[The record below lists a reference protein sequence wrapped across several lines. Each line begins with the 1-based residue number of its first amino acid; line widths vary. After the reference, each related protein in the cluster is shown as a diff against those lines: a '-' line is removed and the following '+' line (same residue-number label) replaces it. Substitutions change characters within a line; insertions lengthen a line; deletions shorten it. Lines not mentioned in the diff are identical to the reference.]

1 MRITKLEITNFQG
14 LRHAAL
20 DVSAPVLLVAGHN
33 GAGKS
38 SLLDAISHAFTGKPG
53 RVAQKQH
60 IGQLI
65 TEGAKKG
72 EARVEWLDDAGE
84 VQACGVALPSGKGSP
99 LADSPFL
106 PFVLDASR
114 FAALDAKDR
123 RRVLFD
129 LTGASA
135 SPAEV
140 GKRLKAKGID
150 LALFEKVKPLLR
162 SGFSAMVGQAK
173 DYASEARGAWK
184 AVTGENYGSEKA
196 NGWEP
201 EAPPVIVSEEEL
213 ESARAELRATA
224 QDLDEAQQT
233 LGSSKRAHADAQARA
248 SRITALRETAALADR
263 RRNKLATDEANQ
275 DEWSEKVM
283 AAEAAASGEPAHQP
297 LTCPHCQGAVDLQAG
312 QLVAHQPPAK
322 VADPEAAKR
331 LEEYRGYLA
340 SAQRAVANSRRDLKE
355 SEDAAALAAAH
366 LVKFRFDATG
376 APVDQPMPTIT
387 SGGECKRPAGAAHA
401 LGLASAVLVGVGG
414 RAGQTEPR
422 SVAEPMYTITAK
434 ADCGVATAFMVQAN
448 GGYNTTHS
456 RPADAPI
463 STITNKGSQQQLATA
478 HLVTLR
484 KGSHGAPVD
493 GPLGTQTGTDHH
505 GLVAAHLL
513 HLRGNC
519 DARAADE
526 PLHTVSAG
534 GTHHGLVTAE
544 MVASSL
550 TPEQLDGAL
559 WVSAFLMRYHST
571 GGQWA
576 KLDDPLTTITT
587 KDRLA
592 LVTVWISGSPYVIVD
607 IRLRMLKPRELY
619 RAQGFPDSYIIER
632 GHNGQRF
639 TLSQQVHMCG
649 NSVSPNTMAAYARA
663 NDPWK
668 RRLRPT
674 PQQAVAA

>member
-84 VQACGVALPSGKGSP
+84 VQGCGVALPSGKGSP

-106 PFVLDASR
+106 PFVLDASL
-114 FAALDAKDR
+114 FAGLKADDR
-123 RRVLFD
+123 RKLLLS

-140 GKRLKAKGID
+140 AKRLKAKGID

-184 AVTGENYGSEKA
+184 AITGENYGSEKA
-196 NGWEP
+196 IDWAP
-201 EAPPVIVSEEEL
+201 ELV
-213 ESARAELRATA
+213 ATA
-224 QDLDEAQQT
+224 VTNDQVEEARNALQALEDDLAEAQQT
-233 LGSSKRAHADAQARA
+233 LGASKQARQA
-248 SRITALRETAALADR
+248 ADGRAQRIANLRELVDLEPR

-275 DEWSEKVM
+275 DEWSEKLM

-340 SAQRAVANSRRDLKE
+340 GAQRAVANSRRDLKE
-355 SEDAAALAAAH
+355 SEDAAAQAAALEAETAQAPSAEAIANGEQAINELRQARDRQQAKVQSLQEAFNAAAQRQDVIKQAAGFH
-366 LVKFRFDATG
+366 AEVCAWSALADALSPAGIPAEILADAIGPVNELLQRLSGTAGWSPVQISADIDVTFGGRLYGLLSESERWRCDATL
-376 APVDQPMPTIT
+376 ALAIATI
-387 SGGECKRPAGAAHA
+387 SG
-401 LGLASAVLVGVGG
+401 L
-414 RAGQTEPR
+414 
-422 SVAEPMYTITAK
+422 
-434 ADCGVATAFMVQAN
+434 
-448 GGYNTTHS
+448 
-456 RPADAPI
+456 
-463 STITNKGSQQQLATA
+463 
-478 HLVTLR
+478 
-484 KGSHGAPVD
+484 
-493 GPLGTQTGTDHH
+493 
-505 GLVAAHLL
+505 
-513 HLRGNC
+513 
-519 DARAADE
+519 
-526 PLHTVSAG
+526 
-534 GTHHGLVTAE
+534 
-544 MVASSL
+544 
-550 TPEQLDGAL
+550 
-559 WVSAFLMRYHST
+559 
-571 GGQWA
+571 
-576 KLDDPLTTITT
+576 
-587 KDRLA
+587 RLA
-592 LVTVWISGSPYVIVD
+592 LLDRFDVLDIPARTQQAMKLFQSLAAGGEIDTLIVAGTLKEPMAKTPAWLQAVWIDAGQLVD
-607 IRLRMLKPRELY
+607 
-619 RAQGFPDSYIIER
+619 Q
-632 GHNGQRF
+632 HHQ
-639 TLSQQVHMCG
+639 
-649 NSVSPNTMAAYARA
+649 AAA
-663 NDPWK
+663 
-668 RRLRPT
+668 
-674 PQQAVAA
+674 

>member
-72 EARVEWLDDAGE
+72 EARVEWLDEAGE

-114 FAALDAKDR
+114 FAALEAKDR

-140 GKRLKAKGID
+140 GKRLEAKGLD

-162 SGFSAMVGQAK
+162 SGFPAAVEQAK
-173 DYASEARGAWK
+173 SYASEARGAWK
-184 AVTGENYGSEKA
+184 AITGENYGSDKA

-201 EAPPVIVSEEEL
+201 EAPPAIVSEEEL
-213 ESARAELRATA
+213 ESARAELQATT

-312 QLVAHQPPAK
+312 ALVVHQPPEK
-322 VADPEAAKR
+322 IADAEAAKR
-331 LEEYRGYLA
+331 LPEYCQYLA
-340 SAQRAVANSRRDLKE
+340 SAQRAVANSQRDLDE
-355 SEDAAALAAAH
+355 CLAAAEQIKALEAESAEAPSAEAIANGEQAINELRQARDASRAK
-366 LVKFRFDATG
+366 LVALQEAVEAGAQREASIAKAQAAHQDVVAWTGMADALSPTGIPAEILADAIGPVNELLQRLSGTAGWSPVQISADIDVTFGGRLYGLLSESERWRCDATL
-376 APVDQPMPTIT
+376 ALAIATI
-387 SGGECKRPAGAAHA
+387 SG
-401 LGLASAVLVGVGG
+401 L
-414 RAGQTEPR
+414 
-422 SVAEPMYTITAK
+422 
-434 ADCGVATAFMVQAN
+434 
-448 GGYNTTHS
+448 
-456 RPADAPI
+456 
-463 STITNKGSQQQLATA
+463 
-478 HLVTLR
+478 
-484 KGSHGAPVD
+484 
-493 GPLGTQTGTDHH
+493 
-505 GLVAAHLL
+505 
-513 HLRGNC
+513 
-519 DARAADE
+519 
-526 PLHTVSAG
+526 
-534 GTHHGLVTAE
+534 
-544 MVASSL
+544 
-550 TPEQLDGAL
+550 
-559 WVSAFLMRYHST
+559 
-571 GGQWA
+571 
-576 KLDDPLTTITT
+576 
-587 KDRLA
+587 RLA
-592 LVTVWISGSPYVIVD
+592 LLDRFDVLDIPARTQQAMKLFQSLAAGGEIDTLIVAGTLKEPMAKTPNWLQAVWIDAGQLVD
-607 IRLRMLKPRELY
+607 
-619 RAQGFPDSYIIER
+619 
-632 GHNGQRF
+632 
-639 TLSQQVHMCG
+639 QQ
-649 NSVSPNTMAAYARA
+649 
-663 NDPWK
+663 
-668 RRLRPT
+668 
-674 PQQAVAA
+674 QQAAA

>member
-38 SLLDAISHAFTGKPG
+38 SLIDAISHAFTGKPG

-135 SPAEV
+135 SPVEV

-150 LALFEKVKPLLR
+150 VALFEKVKPLLR
-162 SGFSAMVGQAK
+162 SGFPAAVEQAK
-173 DYASEARGAWK
+173 AYASEARGAWK

-355 SEDAAALAAAH
+355 SEDAAAQAAALEAETAQAPSAEAIANGEQAINELRQARDRQQAKVQSLQEAFNAAAQRQDVIKQAAGFH
-366 LVKFRFDATG
+366 AEVCAWSALADALSPTGIPAEILADAIGPVNELLQRLSGTAGWSPVQISADIDVTFGGRLYGLLSESERWRCDATI
-376 APVDQPMPTIT
+376 ALAIATISGLRLVMLDRLDVLDLPSRNQAIALMRAMT
-387 SGGECKRPAGAAHA
+387 SDREIDSVVVAGT
-401 LGLASAVLVGVGG
+401 LK
-414 RAGQTEPR
+414 
-422 SVAEPMYTITAK
+422 EPMAK
-434 ADCGVATAFMVQAN
+434 
-448 GGYNTTHS
+448 
-456 RPADAPI
+456 
-463 STITNKGSQQQLATA
+463 
-478 HLVTLR
+478 
-484 KGSHGAPVD
+484 
-493 GPLGTQTGTDHH
+493 
-505 GLVAAHLL
+505 
-513 HLRGNC
+513 
-519 DARAADE
+519 
-526 PLHTVSAG
+526 
-534 GTHHGLVTAE
+534 
-544 MVASSL
+544 
-550 TPEQLDGAL
+550 TPEWLQA
-559 WVSAFLMRYHST
+559 
-571 GGQWA
+571 
-576 KLDDPLTTITT
+576 
-587 KDRLA
+587 
-592 LVTVWISGSPYVIVD
+592 VWIESGHI
-607 IRLRMLKPRELY
+607 
-619 RAQGFPDSYIIER
+619 A
-632 GHNGQRF
+632 GHEHQ
-639 TLSQQVHMCG
+639 
-649 NSVSPNTMAAYARA
+649 AAA
-663 NDPWK
+663 
-668 RRLRPT
+668 
-674 PQQAVAA
+674 

>member
-135 SPAEV
+135 SPVEV

-150 LALFEKVKPLLR
+150 VALFEKVKPLLR
-162 SGFSAMVGQAK
+162 SGFPAAVEQAK
-173 DYASEARGAWK
+173 AYASEARGAWK

-340 SAQRAVANSRRDLKE
+340 SAQRAVANSQRDLKE
-355 SEDAAALAAAH
+355 SEDAAAQAAALEAETAQAPSAEAIANGEQAINELRQARDRQQAKVQSLQEAFNAAAQRQDVIKQAADFH
-366 LVKFRFDATG
+366 AEVCAWSALADALSPGGIPAEILADAIGPVNELLQRLSGTAGWSPVQISAEIDVTFGGRLYGLLSESERWRCDATL
-376 APVDQPMPTIT
+376 ALAIATI
-387 SGGECKRPAGAAHA
+387 SG
-401 LGLASAVLVGVGG
+401 L
-414 RAGQTEPR
+414 
-422 SVAEPMYTITAK
+422 
-434 ADCGVATAFMVQAN
+434 
-448 GGYNTTHS
+448 
-456 RPADAPI
+456 
-463 STITNKGSQQQLATA
+463 
-478 HLVTLR
+478 
-484 KGSHGAPVD
+484 
-493 GPLGTQTGTDHH
+493 
-505 GLVAAHLL
+505 
-513 HLRGNC
+513 
-519 DARAADE
+519 
-526 PLHTVSAG
+526 
-534 GTHHGLVTAE
+534 
-544 MVASSL
+544 
-550 TPEQLDGAL
+550 
-559 WVSAFLMRYHST
+559 
-571 GGQWA
+571 
-576 KLDDPLTTITT
+576 
-587 KDRLA
+587 RLA
-592 LVTVWISGSPYVIVD
+592 LLDRLDVLDLPSRSQALTLLRAVTMDKEIDSVIVAGTLKEPMAKTPAWLQAVWID
-607 IRLRMLKPRELY
+607 
-619 RAQGFPDSYIIER
+619 A
-632 GHNGQRF
+632 GQ
-639 TLSQQVHMCG
+639 LADQQ
-649 NSVSPNTMAAYARA
+649 
-663 NDPWK
+663 
-668 RRLRPT
+668 
-674 PQQAVAA
+674 QQAAA

>member
-38 SLLDAISHAFTGKPG
+38 SLLDAIAMAFNGQPR
-53 RVAQKQH
+53 RVSLKKEMDK
-60 IGQLI
+60 LV

-72 EARVEWLDDAGE
+72 EAHVTFLDNGGDEQTAW
-84 VQACGVALPSGKGSP
+84 VMLPTGKSAP

-106 PFVLDASR
+106 PYVLDASL
-114 FAALDAKDR
+114 FAALDSKER
-123 RRVLFD
+123 RKVLFD

-355 SEDAAALAAAH
+355 SEDAAAQAAALEAETAQAPSAEAIANGEQAINELRQARDRQQAKVQSLQEAFNAAAQRQDVIKQAAGFH
-366 LVKFRFDATG
+366 AEVCAWSALADALSPAGIPAEILADAIGPVNELLQRLSGTAGWSPVQISADIDVTFGGRLYGLLSESERWRCDATL
-376 APVDQPMPTIT
+376 ALTIAT
-387 SGGECKRPAGAAHA
+387 ISG
-401 LGLASAVLVGVGG
+401 L
-414 RAGQTEPR
+414 
-422 SVAEPMYTITAK
+422 
-434 ADCGVATAFMVQAN
+434 
-448 GGYNTTHS
+448 
-456 RPADAPI
+456 
-463 STITNKGSQQQLATA
+463 
-478 HLVTLR
+478 
-484 KGSHGAPVD
+484 
-493 GPLGTQTGTDHH
+493 
-505 GLVAAHLL
+505 
-513 HLRGNC
+513 
-519 DARAADE
+519 
-526 PLHTVSAG
+526 
-534 GTHHGLVTAE
+534 
-544 MVASSL
+544 
-550 TPEQLDGAL
+550 
-559 WVSAFLMRYHST
+559 
-571 GGQWA
+571 
-576 KLDDPLTTITT
+576 
-587 KDRLA
+587 RLA
-592 LVTVWISGSPYVIVD
+592 LLD
-607 IRLRMLKPRELY
+607 
-619 RAQGFPDSYIIER
+619 
-632 GHNGQRF
+632 RF
-639 TLSQQVHMCG
+639 DVLDV
-649 NSVSPNTMAAYARA
+649 PAR
-663 NDPWK
+663 
-668 RRLRPT
+668 T
-674 PQQAVAA
+674 QQAMKLFQSLAAGGEIDTLIVAGTLKEPMAKTPSWLQAAWINSGQLADQQHQAAA